1 MHRGK
6 YEDFGALIS
15 VVIVFIGIYLMQ
27 ERWEHKWEEANYSDI
42 FGLFKGLAKSHPQNI
57 RPCTMYVA

>member
-27 ERWEHKWEEANYSDI
+27 ERWEHK
-42 FGLFKGLAKSHPQNI
+42 
-57 RPCTMYVA
+57 